1 MYNLKKSSKVISC
14 ILVVFLVFAFCFSYF
29 KDFKNKNNVESTSTS
44 SESQESS
51 ETAETE
57 ETEPSLGEKLLET
70 TKNNT
75 ITFILLG
82 ACGITY
88 VLLKRHEL
96 KKEQLLHEDSMIFT
110 EVIDEEK
117 DD

>member
-51 ETAETE
+51 ETA